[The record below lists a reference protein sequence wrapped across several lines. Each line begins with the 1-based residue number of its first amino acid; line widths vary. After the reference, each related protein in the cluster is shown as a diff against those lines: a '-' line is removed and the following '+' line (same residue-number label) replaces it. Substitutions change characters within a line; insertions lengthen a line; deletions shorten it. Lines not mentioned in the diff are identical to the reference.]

1 MEENNKRIV
10 KNTLYLYVRMGVGIL
25 LGLFSTRIILNTLG
39 ESDYGTYTVVGSFV
53 SMFTILNSI
62 LQSGTRRFLALNIG
76 KGDKDLLQRT
86 FSTAFVIHLGIA
98 LIVGLLLETFGLWY
112 INNLLNVDHSRMF
125 AVNVIFQLSVITCM
139 LQITQTPYIAAVTA
153 HEKFNIYAYMSIY
166 DIVAKI
172 AVLLFLFIFRGD
184 KLIIYAA
191 LLMGVSITSI
201 VIYRIYCSRSFD
213 ECKMSLKVDKL
224 LFKEM
229 CSFSGWTTLGHFSAV
244 LNMQGVTMILNY
256 FFGAAVNAARGLA
269 GTVLTIME
277 QFVTGFITAS
287 VPQLVK
293 YYGAGD
299 MERFKK
305 LIFNVSQYTLF
316 LFAIFAVPILLEID
330 YVLELW
336 LGEVPEFTSAFI
348 KITLIVY
355 LIKYSNIMVDQG
367 LNATGNVKQLSLIVS
382 PIYLIKVPIVFAV
395 GYWGGS
401 ATDVYF
407 VGLIPQF
414 LGMAVTLYLLYKY
427 TKFPAWEYFFKIFLK
442 NFTLIIIAMI
452 PPYILQRQMESG
464 SIRFIT
470 VCIASI
476 LSTLIVLY
484 TLGLNKEVKAMAK
497 NKAVSLLKKAKLI
510 RK

>member
-1 MEENNKRIV
+1 
-10 KNTLYLYVRMGVGIL
+10 
-25 LGLFSTRIILNTLG
+25 
-39 ESDYGTYTVVGSFV
+39 
-53 SMFTILNSI
+53 
-62 LQSGTRRFLALNIG
+62 
-76 KGDKDLLQRT
+76 
-86 FSTAFVIHLGIA
+86 
-98 LIVGLLLETFGLWY
+98 
-112 INNLLNVDHSRMF
+112 MF
-125 AVNVIFQLSVITCM
+125 AVNVIFQFSVITCM
-139 LQITQTPYIAAVTA
+139 LQITQTPYVAAVTA

-166 DIVAKI
+166 DIVAKLV
-172 AVLLFLFIFRGD
+172 VLLFLFMFSGD

-191 LLMGVSITSI
+191 LLMVVSITSI

-213 ECKMSLKVDKL
+213 ECKMSLKVDKP

-229 CSFSGWTTLGHFSAV
+229 CLFSGWTTLGHFSAV

-256 FFGAAVNAARGLA
+256 FFGAVVNAARGLA
-269 GTVLTIME
+269 GTVLSIME

-330 YVLELW
+330 FVLKLW

-355 LIKYSNIMVDQG
+355 LIKYSNIMVDHG

-395 GYWGGS
+395 GYLGGS
-401 ATDVYF
+401 PTDVYF

-414 LGMAVTLYLLYKY
+414 LGMAATLYLLYKY
-427 TKFPAWEYFFKIFLK
+427 TQFPAWEYFFKIFLK
-442 NFTLIIIAMI
+442 NFALIIVAMI
-452 PPYILQRQMESG
+452 PPYILQTQMICG
-464 SIRFIT
+464 TTRFLSVSVLSVI
-470 VCIASI
+470 
-476 LSTLIVLY
+476 STLTVLY
-484 TLGLNKEVKAMAK
+484 TLGLNKEVKAMIN

-510 RK
+510 R

>member
-10 KNTLYLYVRMGVGIL
+10 KNTLYLYVRMGISIL
-25 LGLFSTRIILNTLG
+25 LGLFSTRIVLNTLG
-39 ESDYGTYTVVGSFV
+39 ENDYGTYTVVGSFV

-76 KGDKDLLQRT
+76 KGDKELLQRT

-98 LIVGLLLETFGLWY
+98 LIVGFLLETFGLWY
-112 INNLLNVDHSRMF
+112 INNILNVVQDRMY
-125 AVNVIFQLSVITCM
+125 AVNVIFQFSVLICM

-153 HEKFNIYAYMSIY
+153 HEKFNIYAYMSIF

-172 AVLLFLFIFRGD
+172 AVLFFLFIFKGD

-191 LLMGVSITSI
+191 LLLVVGII
-201 VIYRIYCSRSFD
+201 NIIIYRLYCSRSFY
-213 ECKMSLKVDKL
+213 ECKMSLRVDKT

-229 CSFSGWTTLGHFSAV
+229 CSFSGWTTLGHLSAV
-244 LNMQGVTMILNY
+244 LNSQGVTMILNY
-256 FFGAAVNAARGLA
+256 FFGTVVNAARGLA

-293 YYGAGD
+293 YYGASD
-299 MERFKK
+299 MERFKR

-330 YVLELW
+330 YVLRVW
-336 LGEVPEFTSAFI
+336 LGEVPQYTSAFI

-367 LNATGNVKQLSLIVS
+367 LNATGQVKQLSLIVS
-382 PIYLIKVPIVFAV
+382 PVYLVKVPIVLLVA
-395 GYWGGS
+395 YWGG
-401 ATDVYF
+401 TPITIYF
-407 VGLIPQF
+407 VSLIPQF
-414 LGMAVTLYLLYKY
+414 IGMAVTLYLLYKY
-427 TKFPAWEYFFKIFLK
+427 TKFPAMEYFFRIFLK
-442 NFTLIIIAMI
+442 NFALIILAII
-452 PPYILQRQMESG
+452 PPYILQTQMSDG
-464 SIRFIT
+464 VIRFLS
-470 VCIASI
+470 VCTLSI
-476 LSTLIVLY
+476 FSTLMVLY
-484 TLGLNKEVKAMAK
+484 LFGLSREVKTMLNNRIK
-497 NKAVSLLKKAKLI
+497 SIMVKMYIV
-510 RK
+510 R

>member
-1 MEENNKRIV
+1 MEENNKRII
-10 KNTLYLYVRMGVGIL
+10 KNTLYLYVRMGISIL
-25 LGLFSTRIILNTLG
+25 LGLYSTRIILDTLG
-39 ESDYGTYTVVGSFV
+39 EQDYGTYTVVGSFV

-112 INNLLNVDHSRMF
+112 INNLLNVAQDRMF
-125 AVNVIFQLSVITCM
+125 AINVIFQFSVITCM
-139 LQITQTPYIAAVTA
+139 LQITQTPYVAAVTA
-153 HEKFNIYAYMSIY
+153 HEKFNIYAYMSIF

-172 AVLLFLFIFRGD
+172 AVLFLLFIFSGD

-191 LLMGVSITSI
+191 LVMSVNIISII
-201 VIYRIYCSRSFD
+201 IYRLYCSKSFD
-213 ECKMSLKVDKL
+213 ECKMSLKIDKP

-256 FFGAAVNAARGLA
+256 FFGAVVNAARGLA
-269 GTVLTIME
+269 GTVLGIME
-277 QFVTGFITAS
+277 QFVTGFITAA

-336 LGEVPEFTSAFI
+336 LGNVPEFTSAFI
-348 KITLIVY
+348 KVTIIVY
-355 LIKYSNIMVDQG
+355 FIKYSNYMLDQG
-367 LNATGNVKQLSLIVS
+367 LNASGNVKQLSLIIA
-382 PIYLIKVPIVFAV
+382 PIYLIKVPIIFVV
-395 GYWGGS
+395 GYYGG
-401 ATDVYF
+401 TPIDVYV

-414 LGMAVTLYLLYKY
+414 IGMAVILYLLHRY
-427 TKFPAWEYFFKIFLK
+427 TQFPSNEYFIKIFLK
-442 NFTLIIIAMI
+442 NFLLIIIATI
-452 PPYILQRQMESG
+452 LPYMLQQQMEKG
-464 SIRFIT
+464 TTRFIT
-470 VCIASI
+470 VCTLSV
-476 LSTLIVLY
+476 LSTLTVLY
-484 TLGLNKEVKAMAK
+484 LFGVNDEVRTMIKSRAK
-497 NKAVSLLKKAKLI
+497 SIL
-510 RK
+510 RKVHIIK

>member
-1 MEENNKRIV
+1 MEENNKRII
-10 KNTLYLYVRMGVGIL
+10 KNTLYLYVRMGVSIL
-25 LGLFSTRIILNTLG
+25 LGLFSTRIILSVLG
-39 ESDYGTYTVVGSFV
+39 ENDYGTYTVVGSFV

-112 INNLLNVDHSRMF
+112 INNLLNVDQSRMF

-153 HEKFNIYAYMSIY
+153 REKFNIYAYMSIY

-172 AVLLFLFIFRGD
+172 AVLAFLFIFSGD
-184 KLIIYAA
+184 KLIIYAV
-191 LLMGVSITSI
+191 LLLVVSITSI
-201 VIYRIYCSRSFD
+201 TIYRLYCSRSFD
-213 ECKMSLKVDKL
+213 ECKMSFKVDKP
-224 LFKEM
+224 LFKEI
-229 CSFSGWTTLGHFSAV
+229 CSFSGWTTLGHISAI
-244 LNMQGVTMILNY
+244 LNNQGVTIILNF
-256 FFGAAVNAARGLA
+256 FFGTVVNAARGLA
-269 GTVLTIME
+269 GTVVSTIE

-287 VPQLVK
+287 LPQLVK

-299 MERFKK
+299 IERFKR

-336 LGEVPEFTSAFI
+336 LGNVPEFTSAFI
-348 KITLIVY
+348 KVTIIVY
-355 LIKYSNIMVDQG
+355 FIKYSNFMLDQG
-367 LNATGNVKQLSLIVS
+367 LNASGHVKQLSLIIA

-395 GYWGGS
+395 GYFGGS
-401 ATDVYF
+401 PTAVYI

-414 LGMAVTLYLLYKY
+414 LGMGVIMYLLHRY
-427 TKFPAWEYFFKIFLK
+427 TQFPSIEYFKKIFLK
-442 NFTLIIIAMI
+442 NFILIIVAMI
-452 PPYILQRQMESG
+452 LPYLLQQQMERG
-464 SIRFIT
+464 IVRFIL
-470 VCIASI
+470 VCTLSI
-476 LSTLIVLY
+476 LSTLTVLY
-484 TLGLNKEVKAMAK
+484 MFGLNREVKAMLR
-497 NKAVSLLKKAKLI
+497 NKINSILKKLHIVK
-510 RK
+510 

>member
-1 MEENNKRIV
+1 MEENNRRII
-10 KNTLYLYVRMGVGIL
+10 KNTLYLYGRMGISIL

-62 LQSGTRRFLALNIG
+62 LQTGTRRFLALNIG

-125 AVNVIFQLSVITCM
+125 AVNVIFQFSVITCM
-139 LQITQTPYIAAVTA
+139 LQITQTPYVAAVTA

-172 AVLLFLFIFRGD
+172 AVLAFLFIFSGD

-191 LLMGVSITSI
+191 LLLVVSITNI
-201 VIYRIYCSRSFD
+201 VIYRLYCSRSFD
-213 ECKMSLKVDKL
+213 ECKMSLKVDKI

-229 CSFSGWTTLGHFSAV
+229 CSFSGWSTLGHVSAV

-256 FFGAAVNAARGLA
+256 FFGAVVNAARGLA
-269 GTVLTIME
+269 GTVLSIME

-330 YVLELW
+330 YVLKLW

-367 LNATGNVKQLSLIVS
+367 LNATGNVKQLSLIIS

-395 GYWGGS
+395 GYFGGT
-401 ATDVYF
+401 AIDVYF

-414 LGMAVTLYLLYKY
+414 IGMMVTLYLLYKY
-427 TKFPAWEYFFKIFLK
+427 TKFPALEYFFTIFLK
-442 NFTLIIIAMI
+442 NVTLIIVALI
-452 PPYILQRQMESG
+452 PPYILQTQMNSG
-464 SIRFIT
+464 LTRFLL
-470 VCIASI
+470 VCILSVI
-476 LSTLIVLY
+476 STLTVLY
-484 TLGLNKEVKAMAK
+484 IFGLNKEVKGLI
-497 NKAVSLLKKAKLI
+497 NKRALSILKKVKLI
-510 RK
+510 HR